1 MAGMLEEY
9 ELGDLLGSGS
19 SAQVYWAQ
27 RLRDEE
33 LVAIKV
39 VDKLQHAQLRTQSK
53 SQARSE
59 EMQELAIQRSLDH
72 PNILK
77 ILDVFQD
84 ARNVFIV
91 LEPCAHGS
99 LQALVKGKRAVVE
112 DEVKHYVYQLISGVD
127 YLHRAHI
134 IHRDLKLSN
143 LLVTEHG
150 TLKIAD
156 FGLATS
162 VTRHALPSTICGT
175 PNFIA
180 PEVLLGK
187 PYSYAADLWSIGC
200 IVYTLLTG
208 HPPFQ
213 GDSVSDTLRNI
224 SAQTSSLAFPP
235 FVSSTAQDFV
245 RSLLCV
251 EPAERLPCHALSHHP
266 WLQPTTAR
274 RKAAKTKRA
283 ARSRRAPAVVVADS
297 SSASSSSQHS
307 DLSDAEDEDIAKLQ
321 TMLDKITANDR
332 CPPRGSGAASSSDTT
347 AVEDESLPS
356 FPDSVDFTVEY
367 HSILDL
373 PPDDI
378 MGTLRCTWTPEALT
392 LHGRQGE
399 VVRYSLHD
407 ARVTGQLRH
416 EAHFDV
422 CVTDVAPS
430 SPRTLTW
437 VRLAQVCLYL
447 YLAAPKPIETTLR
460 LSDDVIETLERNESL
475 ERKLRAQQQA
485 PRHPKT
491 DSDSVRSADLFSIGR
506 GECLA
511 DGTLRIAFVDGSEL
525 LLDGGASTVEFREPD
540 GGRYEQYPL
549 GASAV
554 ASIPSTISRKLKYVS
569 LFVQA
574 MKKQQPRPSFRA

>member
-91 LEPCAHGS
+91 LEPCARGS
-99 LQALVKGKRAVVE
+99 LQALVKGKRPVVE
-112 DEVKHYVYQLISGVD
+112 DEAKHYVYQLVSGVD

-143 LLVTEHG
+143 LLVTEQG

-162 VTRHALPSTICGT
+162 FTRHTPPSTICGT

-200 IVYTLLTG
+200 IVFTLLTG

-274 RKAAKTKRA
+274 RKAAKTKRP
-283 ARSRRAPAVVVADS
+283 ARSRRAPAVVVAES
-297 SSASSSSQHS
+297 SSSSSQHS
-307 DLSDAEDEDIAKLQ
+307 EKSDVEDEDIAKLQ
-321 TMLDKITANDR
+321 TMLDKITASDR
-332 CPPRGSGAASSSDTT
+332 RAPRGAVTAVSAEPT
-347 AVEDESLPS
+347 AVEDDPLPS
-356 FPDSVDFTVEY
+356 FHDHAEFQVEY

-373 PPDDI
+373 PPDEI
-378 MGTLRCTWTPEALT
+378 MGTLHCTWTPEALT
-392 LHGRQGE
+392 LSGRRGE

-407 ARVTGQLRH
+407 ARVTGQLRD
-416 EAHFDV
+416 ETLFDV
-422 CVTDVAPS
+422 CITDMAPS
-430 SPRTLTW
+430 LPRTMTW
-437 VRLAQVCLYL
+437 VRLAQVCLHL
-447 YLAAPKPIETTLR
+447 YLSAPRSMIETLR
-460 LSDDVIETLERNESL
+460 LSDDVIESLARNESL
-475 ERKLRAQQQA
+475 ERTIRAQQQA
-485 PRHPKT
+485 PHRFKT
-491 DSDSVRSADLFSIGR
+491 NSDSVRSADLFGIGR

-525 LLDGGASTVEFREPD
+525 VLDGGASTVEFREPD

-554 ASIPSTISRKLKYVS
+554 ATIPSAISRKLKYVS

-574 MKKQQPRPSFRA
+574 MKKQRPSTSQ